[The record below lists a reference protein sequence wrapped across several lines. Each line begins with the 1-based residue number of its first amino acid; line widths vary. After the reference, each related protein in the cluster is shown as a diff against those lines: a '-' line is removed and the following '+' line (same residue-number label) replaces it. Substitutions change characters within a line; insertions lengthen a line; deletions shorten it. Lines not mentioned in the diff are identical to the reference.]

1 LVAFLPAKILD
12 SFSHPLY
19 NDFVLIDGVNKM
31 YTCDGRKFKTLKA
44 AVAYAEKAF
53 VKTGIVL
60 GIEEVKL

>member
-1 LVAFLPAKILD
+1 MLD
-12 SFSHPLY
+12 RIQRHLY
-19 NDFVLIDGVNKM
+19 NVFVVIDKEIVM

-53 VKTGIVL
+53 VETGVVL